1 MSSDRGGGLD
11 ELFAFAE
18 EPVAEELPVEE
29 KPRSRA
35 GWVIRNVLLVAVAT
49 VVTIAGLR
57 SAGVGVSVLLV
68 VAAFV
73 ALRLLMLAV
82 AEVAP
87 PPAPAR
93 PGARRL
99 TDSDNDYDY
108 RFGDTDMLR
117 AAVRRWEQRLD
128 WSQSDAEQF
137 SRSLLPVLAELTD
150 ERLRLQHGI
159 TRASDPRRARE
170 LIGEQL
176 WQVLTEP
183 DRRPPKAR
191 ELAGYVQTLE
201 ELRRVER

>member
-1 MSSDRGGGLD
+1 MSSDRDGGLD

-18 EPVAEELPVEE
+18 EPVAEELPAEE

-35 GWVIRNVLLVAVAT
+35 GWVIRNVLLIAAAT

-57 SAGVGVSVLLV
+57 SAGMGVSILLV

-87 PPAPAR
+87 PLPAR
-93 PGARRL
+93 SGARRL
-99 TDSDNDYDY
+99 AESDSDYDY

-128 WSQSDAEQF
+128 WSQSDPEQF

-170 LIGEQL
+170 LIGEQWWRL
-176 WQVLTEP
+176 LAEP
-183 DRRPPKAR
+183 RGRPPKAR

-201 ELRRVER
+201 EL

>member
-1 MSSDRGGGLD
+1 MTGDRGGGLD

-18 EPVAEELPVEE
+18 EPAAEELPAEE

-35 GWVIRNVLLVAVAT
+35 GWVIRNMLLVAVAT

-57 SAGVGVSVLLV
+57 SAGIGVSVLLV

-73 ALRLLMLAV
+73 ALRVLMLAV

-87 PPAPAR
+87 PPPPGRAGGRR
-93 PGARRL
+93 P
-99 TDSDNDYDY
+99 TDSEDDYDY
-108 RFGDTDMLR
+108 RFGGTDMLR
-117 AAVRRWEQRLD
+117 AAVRRWEQRLG
-128 WSQSDAEQF
+128 WSQSEPQQF
-137 SRSLLPVLAELTD
+137 SRNLLPVLAELTD
-150 ERLRLQHGI
+150 ERLRLRHGI

-176 WQVLTEP
+176 WQLLNEP

-191 ELAGYVQTLE
+191 DLAGYVRTLE
-201 ELRRVER
+201 EL